1 MEENDVGE
9 ITLQQVCNIIIL
21 VSAVIGAIT
30 TIYKFLKKPV
40 DDIQELANKKEE
52 KHIEEVINARV
63 PALLKK
69 HSDEVRDER
78 KSERDQMVEDIKLG
92 VLEAIDSKIEELK
105 EMTQMQQDQL
115 EYLQKS
121 IDLLNFSQMDLMRYN
136 MNSLY
141 YKYRPFHK
149 ILDID
154 KKAFMKFYKDYH
166 AMGGNTWID
175 ELYKEIITWPI
186 VENEDE
192 LKT

>member
-1 MEENDVGE
+1 
-9 ITLQQVCNIIIL
+9 
-21 VSAVIGAIT
+21 
-30 TIYKFLKKPV
+30 
-40 DDIQELANKKEE
+40 
-52 KHIEEVINARV
+52 
-63 PALLKK
+63 
-69 HSDEVRDER
+69 
-78 KSERDQMVEDIKLG
+78 MVEDIKLG
-92 VLEAIDSKIEELK
+92 VLEVIDSRIEELK

-115 EYLQKS
+115 ECLQKS
-121 IDLLNFSQMDLMRYN
+121 IDLINSSQMDVMRYN